1 MDNFENDMPPK
12 EIIACAMTEIA
23 EFMKPDGFNYIK
35 SKLEIRKVFDFMVS
49 ISPQINRNNRAGI
62 TAQALLKCSISD
74 RRGKECFWSKG
85 LAISNKKQ
93 DSFRWWDFYG
103 VEQYKQSMT
112 EIKEIL
118 SQRFLPFIRRM
129 EYDPMAIISE
139 VAEKG
144 FCVFADEPEY
154 DAGFVIPTA
163 FLLRYGT
170 HEHLTMAFQNYIDR
184 HQLPYVKTN
193 MEKAISLLKENKEIV
208 NNGEKYYAEFVV
220 NHNIEL
226 KF

>member
-93 DSFRWWDFYG
+93 DFSLVGFLWGRAVQTINDGNKRDSFPTLFTIYTTNG
-103 VEQYKQSMT
+103 V
-112 EIKEIL
+112 
-118 SQRFLPFIRRM
+118 
-129 EYDPMAIISE
+129 
-139 VAEKG
+139 
-144 FCVFADEPEY
+144 
-154 DAGFVIPTA
+154 
-163 FLLRYGT
+163 
-170 HEHLTMAFQNYIDR
+170 
-184 HQLPYVKTN
+184 
-193 MEKAISLLKENKEIV
+193 
-208 NNGEKYYAEFVV
+208 
-220 NHNIEL
+220 
-226 KF
+226 

>member
-103 VEQYKQSMT
+103 VE
-112 EIKEIL
+112 
-118 SQRFLPFIRRM
+118 
-129 EYDPMAIISE
+129 
-139 VAEKG
+139 
-144 FCVFADEPEY
+144 
-154 DAGFVIPTA
+154 
-163 FLLRYGT
+163 
-170 HEHLTMAFQNYIDR
+170 
-184 HQLPYVKTN
+184 
-193 MEKAISLLKENKEIV
+193 
-208 NNGEKYYAEFVV
+208 
-220 NHNIEL
+220 
-226 KF
+226 